1 MKKIMRLAAALC
13 CTMALTMFSA
23 CSDSDDA
30 GKTTA
35 TADIKVNPTTMF
47 NTFGN
52 GMTEKMMEFYSQARG
67 TAFCG
72 VMALI
77 YDEDGKLV
85 AQLAD
90 RNDDLSP
97 ITLRA
102 EGVPKGTY
110 TLVLMQTTI
119 DEKGD
124 SKVWAIEDAETLA
137 DLKVVKRDYA
147 APVSYSDAVGLAIKK
162 VTVNG
167 DKVSAEINPEAAGS
181 IVYVKTN
188 GIMGYNNEYMDALLT
203 TPKAPVGLNLGATV
217 SKVTRVRY
225 IYDPEEPDSCVV
237 GYLEGGTFEGE
248 SIDIKWGNLEGC
260 FFTLLTGKDVDVSLW
275 ERTVSEQNND
285 NYLIYDAKIDLEPA
299 VPVMVFSEGASM
311 SLDWKY
317 TGPLAG
323 FADWDASRS
332 RTLQLKPCMQWG
344 ASLSEVRQYIEE
356 RGIPYMAER
365 DYIYDYKDG
374 TQTWNMVFKLTH
386 TISEAYEF
394 ETEQGENLLSAYLGG
409 WVSDEDI
416 VSKIKASL
424 ERQGF
429 VFVEKGQGDW
439 EEWYVYD
446 SPDGTCTAYLYDYTI
461 GQWDLGFVPK
471 SEAKSRRFNHTAP
484 MWRVK

>member
-1 MKKIMRLAAALC
+1 
-13 CTMALTMFSA
+13 MALTMFSA

-35 TADIKVNPTTMF
+35 TADIEVNPATMF

-52 GMTEKMMEFYSQARG
+52 GMTEKMIEFYSQSGG

-77 YDEDGKLV
+77 YDEGGKLV

-90 RNDDLSP
+90 RNDNLGP

-147 APVSYSDAVGLAIKK
+147 APVNYTDAVGLAIKK
-162 VTVNG
+162 VTVKD
-167 DKVSAEINPEAAGS
+167 DKVSAEINPQAAGS
-181 IVYVKTN
+181 IVSVKAN
-188 GIMGYNNEYMDALLT
+188 DVMGYSNQYMDVVLT
-203 TPKAPVGLNLGATV
+203 TPKAPVGLYLGATA
-217 SKVTRVRY
+217 SKVTLVRY

-237 GYLEGGTFEGE
+237 GYLEGGSFEGDHN
-248 SIDIKWGNLEGC
+248 DIKWGNLEGC
-260 FFTLLTGKDVDVSLW
+260 FFTLLMGKDVEVSLW
-275 ERTVSEQNND
+275 DRAVAD
-285 NYLIYDAKIDLEPA
+285 GDIGNYLIYDAKIDLEPA
-299 VPVMVFSEGASM
+299 VPVMVFSEAASM

-332 RTLQLKPCMQWG
+332 HTLQLKPCMQWG
-344 ASLSEVRQYIEE
+344 ASSSEVRQYIEE
-356 RGIPYMAER
+356 RGIPYMSEQ
-365 DYIYDYKDG
+365 DYTYDYEDG
-374 TQTWNMVFKLTH
+374 TKSWNKVFKLTN
-386 TISEAYEF
+386 TINETYEF
-394 ETEQGENLLSAYLGG
+394 ETEQGENLIGAYVGG
-409 WVSDEDI
+409 WVSDQDI
-416 VSKIKASL
+416 ISKIRDAL

-429 VFVEKGQGDW
+429 VFVEKGQSDW
-439 EEWYVYD
+439 NEWYVYD
-446 SPDGTCTAYLYDYTI
+446 SPDGTYKAYLYDYTI
-461 GQWDLGFVPK
+461 GQWELGFVPK
-471 SEAKSRRFNHTAP
+471 PEAKSKKFNRTAP
-484 MWRVK
+484 MWRVR